1 MSPELLTIVERRV
14 DAEFEA
20 RRPALQEAYSALR
33 NRMSARGLLRSSA
46 TGKSVADLCVDELNA
61 RGEIV
66 WRLTRDSL
74 ARTRTRFDAETS
86 EQSKALVRRKLP
98 PDLPDLYRLI
108 EENTKGLSNGSFQ
121 RQINEI
127 LATAHA
133 NLLARLD
140 ADIDLE
146 ALGAVA
152 NQVPTPSPMNRPEFD
167 VFISHA
173 SEDKANFVR
182 PLAEA
187 LSKAGVHVWYDE
199 YTLKWGDGLRRS
211 IEKGLAASKY
221 GIVVL
226 SPNFFAKE
234 WPQRELDG
242 LTALEL
248 EDGRKRILPL
258 WHDIDARG
266 VKKHSPMLGDVIGI
280 STGIG
285 IEAIIEQLVAR
296 LSAQGTDVPAA

>member
-14 DAEFEA
+14 DAEIEA
-20 RRPALQEAYSALR
+20 RRPALQAAYSALR
-33 NRMSARGLLRSSA
+33 NRMAAKGTLRSSV
-46 TGKSVADLCVDELNA
+46 TGKLVADLCVDELNA

-74 ARTRTRFDAETS
+74 VRTRTRFDAETS
-86 EQSKALVRRKLP
+86 EQTKALVRSKLP
-98 PDLPDLYRLI
+98 PDLPDLYHLI
-108 EENTKGLSNGSFQ
+108 EENTKGLSSGGFQ
-121 RQINEI
+121 RQINGI

-133 NLLARLD
+133 TLLAKLD

-146 ALGAVA
+146 SLGAVT
-152 NQVPTPSPMNRPEFD
+152 NQVVTPSPMNRQEFD

-182 PLAEA
+182 PLADA
-187 LSKAGVHVWYDE
+187 LSKAGIRVWYDE

-211 IEKGLAASKY
+211 IEKGLTSSKY

-248 EDGRKRILPL
+248 EDGGKRILPL
-258 WHDIDARG
+258 WHDIDVGG
-266 VKKHSPMLGDVIGI
+266 VKKHSPMLGDVVGI
-280 STGIG
+280 STAIG
-285 IEAIIEQLVAR
+285 VDAIVRQLVAR
-296 LSAQGTDVPAA
+296 LNA